1 MTLFQSRFDIFSV
14 IFFQSRSYIFPVIR
28 KMLIFGEECEKAAV
42 KFSKSIECRTQEE
55 EEPPPELTD
64 FQRRFLIF
72 ILLKN
77 PRPPKYIKTV
87 QCDMWYDNR
96 VCDKMD
102 DGSNRAEV

>member
-1 MTLFQSRFDIFSV
+1 
-14 IFFQSRSYIFPVIR
+14 
-28 KMLIFGEECEKAAV
+28 MLIFGEECEKAAV
-42 KFSKSIECRTQEE
+42 KFSKSIECRTEEE

-96 VCDKMD
+96 VCD
-102 DGSNRAEV
+102 